1 MFLMAIIPGIA
12 TQTAYAAAGP
22 GPLDPVA
29 APAVG
34 LFKTLDQVEPRT
46 PIYSLPFTIDQPG
59 SYYLTGNLTA
69 GAANA
74 NGITVTASDVT
85 LDLAGFALSGLGGT
99 SGDGVNVSVAVTNV
113 TVRNGTVRGWGG
125 RGVDADTAYNSQLV
139 DIRASHNGNDGMSLA
154 AGGII
159 MACAATANGQDG
171 IEALSLCTVSGCVA
185 TRNSGDGIT
194 VSAGSVVTSCVSSGN
209 GDDGIVGGTGST
221 IRGNT
226 VYTNVGDGI
235 EVITDCQVA
244 ENTCDR
250 NGLGAASS
258 AGIHVT
264 GAGNRI
270 ERNNVTA
277 SDRGLDI
284 DAANNVV
291 ADNSVR
297 GNTNNYEFAA
307 GNQLRL
313 LVSQIPQVISWPATV
328 VLAGTLTGIAGSNG
342 ITVAA
347 NDVTIDLG
355 GHALVGVA
363 SSLDGINVSG
373 TRTNVVVRNGSVRSW
388 AGDGVDATSAVNS
401 QLSNLNASRNNGSGL
416 IVGEGSLVSGCSART
431 NTVDGIRTSG
441 GCRVTDCTSSR
452 NAGDGFETG
461 TGSSLAGCAAFDNV
475 GVGINASISC
485 AINNCSA
492 YSNTGIGIESAS
504 GSTIQQCS
512 VYLNTGNGIS
522 VDNGSLVS
530 GCSVR
535 LNTSNGIR
543 ANSQCRVENNDCAGN
558 TLAQIIVSST
568 ANRIDG
574 NHCTGGQRGV
584 QANPA
589 IDNLIIRNSS
599 QGATVAAYD
608 IVAGNHSGGVIASPG
623 VGFAS
628 TQPWANFS
636 F

>member
-1 MFLMAIIPGIA
+1 MAIILGV
-12 TQTAYAAAGP
+12 TTKTVYAAAGP
-22 GPLDPVA
+22 GPLDPAA

-69 GAANA
+69 GAVNA
-74 NGITVTASDVT
+74 NGITIIASDVT
-85 LDLAGFALSGLGGT
+85 LDLAGFALTGLGGT
-99 SGDGVNVSVAVTNV
+99 SGDGVNVSQNVTNV

-125 RGVDADTAYNSQLV
+125 RGVDADTAFNSQLV
-139 DIRASHNGNDGMSLA
+139 DIRASHNGSDGMSLG

-185 TRNSGDGIT
+185 TRNTGDGIT
-194 VSAGSVVTSCVSSGN
+194 VSAGSVVTGCASSGN
-209 GDDGIVGGTGST
+209 GDDGIVGVTGST
-221 IRGNT
+221 VRGNT
-226 VYTNVGDGI
+226 IYTNIGDGI
-235 EVITDCQVA
+235 QVAADCQVA
-244 ENTCDR
+244 ENTCDG
-250 NGLGAASS
+250 NGLGVVSS

-328 VLAGTLTGIAGSNG
+328 VLAGTLTGMAGSNA

-355 GHALVGVA
+355 GHGLVGIA
-363 SSLDGINVSG
+363 GSLDGINVSG
-373 TRTNVVVRNGSVRSW
+373 TRTNVVIRNGSLRNW
-388 AGDGVDATSAVNS
+388 GGDGVDATAAVNS
-401 QLSNLNASRNNGSGL
+401 QLISLSASRNNGSGL
-416 IVGEGSLVSGCSART
+416 IVGEGSLVSQCSART
-431 NTVDGIRTSG
+431 NSSDGIRTSG

-452 NAGDGFETG
+452 NAGDGIETG
-461 TGSSLAGCAAFDNV
+461 TGSSLAGCAAFDNTL
-475 GVGINASISC
+475 VGINASISC

-492 YSNTGIGIESAS
+492 YSNAGIGIESAS

-512 VYLNTGNGIS
+512 VYSNTGNGIS
-522 VDNGSLVS
+522 VDNGSLVT

-535 LNTSNGIR
+535 ANTSNGIR
-543 ANSQCRVENNDCAGN
+543 AASQCRIENNDCAGN
-558 TLAQIIVSST
+558 TLAQITVASS

-574 NHCTGGQRGV
+574 NHCTGGQRGI

-589 IDNLIIRNSS
+589 TDNLIIRNSV
-599 QGATVAAYD
+599 QGATVTAYD
-608 IVAGNHSGGVIASPG
+608 IAAGNHSGGIIASPG

-628 TQPWANFS
+628 TQPWANFA